1 MSTTH
6 ATPPVTV
13 HHRPLLGA
21 IAAEWVKFVS
31 VRSTWWG
38 LATALVLMAL
48 VATSGAVDAT
58 TGNISAAGV
67 PASEMAIYGAVWV
80 IQFVLIGIALT
91 FVTAE
96 YASGSIRSSLQAVP
110 ARWHLLT
117 AKAVV
122 VGVVIF
128 GAALVINLA
137 GTLAAHLTMLHPLLE
152 GHGTLEPAE
161 TALNTLRSSV
171 FLALV
176 SLMGLGMGT
185 ALRSAA
191 AALTTMFILIM
202 GLPIMLLLLSNE
214 FVHELFIRL
223 PFTAGLSF
231 LGNGQ
236 ILGPQVEML
245 SPTGGL
251 VVLMIWTAAALTAG
265 ALVLRRRDA

>member
-1 MSTTH
+1 MSTAH
-6 ATPPVTV
+6 ATPTATV

-48 VATSGAVDAT
+48 AATSGAVNAT
-58 TGNISAAGV
+58 SGNISGAGV
-67 PASEMAIYGAVWV
+67 PASEMAIHGAVWV
-80 IQFVLIGIALT
+80 TQFVLIGIALT
-91 FVTAE
+91 FITSE

-110 ARWHLLT
+110 TRWRLLT

-122 VGVVIF
+122 MGVVIF
-128 GAALVINLA
+128 VAALVINLA
-137 GTLAAHLTMLHPLLE
+137 GTLTAYLTMLHPLLE
-152 GHGTLEPAE
+152 GHGTLAPAE

-171 FLALV
+171 FLTLV

-185 ALRSAA
+185 ALRSAV

-202 GLPIMLLLLSNE
+202 GLPLMLLLWSNE

-223 PFTAGLSF
+223 PFAAGLSF
-231 LGNGQ
+231 LGNEV
-236 ILGPQVEML
+236 LGPQVEML

-251 VVLMIWTAAALTAG
+251 VVLMMWTAAALTAG